1 MNAQTDWAS
10 AVSILA
16 AGLILGSLFVFFF
29 NKRRTAK
36 TLGGERDLA
45 LQDLEAKR
53 DALVAQLRDPAIA
66 ADERARLE
74 RETADVLRQLDAA
87 PRTQRGSEEPSGARS
102 ASAMD
107 PTIKGF
113 LWGAGSMAALAAL
126 GFFVMQQAT
135 PRQEGGVPTGGMT
148 AAQPQQQQQQPV
160 QSDPQVQQLE
170 AAVQREP
177 NNLQLRNDLAQAYLE
192 RENLMGVFEQTKFVL
207 EKSPDDARAL
217 TFQGLVRMAMGDP
230 AEATKM
236 LQHAT
241 QADPKNLD
249 SWVAL
254 AWIYAQ
260 SDRLADAQKMIN
272 EAAKQSPNDKPRLEQ
287 LFAQMKQQLAQNGNQ
302 ELPPNHPP
310 IDGAPAVA
318 AAPGPSAAPAGP
330 AVRVSISLAN
340 GAPARGGVLF
350 VIARNGTGGPPVA
363 VKRVVATQFP
373 MTVELTSADSMMGQ
387 PLPPTFRVEAR
398 LDSDGDPLTK
408 PATDPSAMQ
417 EGVTPGASVA
427 LTLK

>member
-1 MNAQTDWAS
+1 VNAQTDWAS
-10 AVSILA
+10 AIAIAA
-16 AGLILGSLFVFFF
+16 AGLVLGALFVYFFT
-29 NKRRTAK
+29 KQKATK

-53 DALVAQLRDPAIA
+53 DALVIQLRDPAIA
-66 ADERARLE
+66 SDERVRLE
-74 RETADVLRQLDAA
+74 RETADVLRQLDTYERR
-87 PRTQRGSEEPSGARS
+87 PRTTTS
-102 ASAMD
+102 APADVPRAAAMD

-126 GFFVMQQAT
+126 GYFVIQQAT
-135 PRQEGGVPTGGMT
+135 PREPGGVPTGGM
-148 AAQPQQQQQQPV
+148 AAQQHQQPPA
-160 QSDPQVQQLE
+160 QSDPQVLQLE
-170 AAVQREP
+170 AAVQKDP

-230 AEATKM
+230 TEATKM

-241 QADPKNLD
+241 QSDPKNLD

-260 SDRLADAQKMIN
+260 NDRLGDAQKMID
-272 EAAKQSPNDKPRLEQ
+272 EAGKHVPTEKPRLAQ
-287 LFAQMKQQLAQNGNQ
+287 VFSQMKQQLASQNTG
-302 ELPPNHPP
+302 ELPPNHPA
-310 IDGAPAVA
+310 INGAPPA
-318 AAPGPSAAPAGP
+318 AAAPSAAPSGP
-330 AVRVSISLAN
+330 AVRVSVSLAN
-340 GAPARGGVLF
+340 GAAARGGILF

-363 VKRVVATQFP
+363 VKRVVATSFP

-387 PLPPTFRVEAR
+387 PLPPTFRIEAR

-408 PATDPSAMQ
+408 PPSDPSAMQ
-417 EGVTPGASVA
+417 EGVTPGASVTLA
-427 LTLK
+427 LK